1 MSTIFDRNRR
11 TVIIVV
17 TVAVLALVGVAAG
30 LGSWLWSSTRS
41 TVTGCT
47 VGDYSLDTE
56 QASVAAQMV
65 GAVTRFRPRL
75 PDRAAVLVLAAG
87 LQESK
92 LQNLLP
98 GEGDRDSV
106 GVLQQRPSQ
115 GWGGGDAARLN
126 DVSEAT
132 REFLVE
138 LVKHKGWQHRP
149 LAKAINEVQISA
161 YESLYAQWENE
172 ARAFA
177 NALLGNR
184 PAAMNCTF
192 DAPTLVASPRKVID
206 RLSSQLDVAQPHAT
220 GRTIRVPVRNRK
232 AWQTTAWFV
241 ANADM
246 LGIDSVAYRGRSWS
260 RADGWVHVRGSAK
273 GTDTVV
279 ARMAQV

>member
-1 MSTIFDRNRR
+1 MSTSNRR
-11 TVIIVV
+11 TVIVV
-17 TVAVLALVGVAAG
+17 TVAVLALVGAAAG
-30 LGSWLWSSTRS
+30 LGSWLWSNKSS
-41 TVTGCT
+41 VEAGCT
-47 VGDYSLDTE
+47 VNGYRLDTG

-65 GAVTRFRPRL
+65 GEVTRFRPQL

-115 GWGGGDAARLN
+115 GWGGGDAAKLN

-132 REFLVE
+132 REFLSA
-138 LVKHKGWQHRP
+138 LVQHKGWQHRP
-149 LAKAINEVQISA
+149 LAQAINDVQISA
-161 YESLYAQWENE
+161 YESLYAQWEDE

-192 DAPTLVASPRKVID
+192 EPPTLVASPRKVID
-206 RLSSQLDVAQPHAT
+206 RLRAQLDVPRPSAT
-220 GRTIRVPVRNRK
+220 GRTIRVPARHRK

-260 RADGWVHVRGSAK
+260 RADGWGHARASAE
-273 GTDTVV
+273 GTDMVR
-279 ARMAQV
+279 ARMAQL

>member
-1 MSTIFDRNRR
+1 
-11 TVIIVV
+11 VIIVV
-17 TVAVLALVGVAAG
+17 TVAVLAVVGAAAG
-30 LGSWLWSSTRS
+30 LGAWLWSKTESNAA
-41 TVTGCT
+41 TGCT
-47 VGDYSLDTE
+47 VDVYSLDTR

-65 GAVTRFRPRL
+65 GEVTRFRPRL

-115 GWGGGDAARLN
+115 GWGGGDATRLN
-126 DVSEAT
+126 DVTEAT
-132 REFLVE
+132 REFLAA
-138 LVKHKGWQHRP
+138 LITHKGWQHRP
-149 LAKAINEVQISA
+149 LAKAINDVQISA
-161 YESLYAQWENE
+161 YESLYAQWEDE

-177 NALLGNR
+177 YALLGKR

-192 DAPTLVASPRKVID
+192 AAPTVVASSSKVID
-206 RLSSQLDVAQPHAT
+206 RLRAQLAVAEPRAT
-220 GRTIRVPVRNRK
+220 GRTIRVPASHRK
-232 AWQTTAWFV
+232 AWQITAWFV

-246 LGIDSVAYRGRSWS
+246 LGVDSVAYGGRSWS
-260 RADGWVHVRGSAK
+260 RADGWMDARASTK
-273 GTDTVV
+273 RTDTVV